1 MRGSRMRVYGVI
13 VIGVM
18 MLTTVACSS
27 SDDNGDTGNTGDSG
41 GGAAVPTTSKIGI
54 ADFQYEPSTLSIAA
68 GPTDIT
74 VTNSDTT
81 DHTFTLDDGA
91 VDQTVAAGETVTVTV
106 EGTSGESLGFHCE
119 IHPQMT
125 GTLDVA

>member
-41 GGAAVPTTSKIGI
+41 GAAVPTTSKIGI

-68 GPTDIT
+68 GSTDIT